1 MLNLPSILRKSK
13 PGHDDDLKI
22 LRNWKE
28 YTDDRKSMKYLMYEL
43 EMHEPGGNVVHFYK
57 AIKLTRIIRLPKNAK
72 QSEALCLCIRRC
84 WRLCGNAIS
93 NCSP

>member
-57 AIKLTRIIRLPKNAK
+57 AISSPVLSDFRKTQSRAK
-72 QSEALCLCIRRC
+72 ALCL
-84 WRLCGNAIS
+84 
-93 NCSP
+93 